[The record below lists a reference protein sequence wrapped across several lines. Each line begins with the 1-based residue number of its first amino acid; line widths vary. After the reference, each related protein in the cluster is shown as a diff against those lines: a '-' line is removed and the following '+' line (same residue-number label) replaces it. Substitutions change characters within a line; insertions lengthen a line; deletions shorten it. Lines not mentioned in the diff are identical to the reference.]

1 MIVQL
6 RSEDQK
12 VLEDWTGCIPI
23 LLQELVSTDKPREVP
38 EIPHGRNTGVPA
50 IGIPGPSR
58 AVLPHK
64 PRSSSPRA
72 PPVVHTEGSPGAS
85 DDPEATYRRLT
96 EELLEWLRCSEAAD
110 IMKGS
115 ISRFYGYYKH
125 ELKGPQPGIW
135 NE

>member
-1 MIVQL
+1 MTVQL

-23 LLQELVSTDKPREVP
+23 LLRELVSTGKPRDDP

-58 AVLPHK
+58 AILPHK
-64 PRSSSPRA
+64 FRSNSRA

-85 DDPEATYRRLT
+85 GDLEAIYRRLT
-96 EELLEWLRCSEAAD
+96 EVLLERLRRSEAAD
-110 IMKGS
+110 VMKGS

-125 ELKGPQPGIW
+125 QLKGPQPGIW